1 MQQKEEKKTYGVL
14 LSVLAI
20 IALIL
25 AYFALRDRPS
35 SENAAAV
42 GRDKAELTL
51 NVAPLDIRD
60 MTVEKN
66 YIGYVTPIND
76 VNILPYI
83 NGFLEDILVE
93 GGQEV
98 KQGDTLLVIR
108 QDEYRARMNAAK
120 AAVLQAQADYNNAR
134 IYYQR
139 VRNAGEKAMSKTE
152 IDNAKASYLSAE
164 AQLAEAR
171 ANYDLA
177 RVNYEYTVIQAPI
190 SGIVGNVTLTRGDY
204 VSPSSQPLLRLIQFD
219 PIRVVFSITDRDYIE
234 EIGKGQLFAG
244 EKIKLKLADG
254 SLFEK
259 TGTYQFADN
268 EINRATSSIAVF
280 ADFENADKKLVSN
293 AYVDVIV
300 EKNYKNAVLIAQRL
314 VNMESSG
321 NFVYIVNGSRL
332 DKVKIDII
340 SSSGDNYLVRNGF
353 KKGDYIVLD
362 KVGQISPDR
371 KIKVRLAENAKSS
384 RQNK

>member
-14 LSVLAI
+14 LSVLAV

-83 NGFLEDILVE
+83 NGFLENILVE

-384 RQNK
+384 RENK

>member
-340 SSSGDNYLVRNGF
+340 SSSGDNYLVCNGF

-384 RQNK
+384 RENK

>member
-14 LSVLAI
+14 LSVLAV

-384 RQNK
+384 RENK

>member
-1 MQQKEEKKTYGVL
+1 MQQKEEKKTYGIL
-14 LSVLAI
+14 LSVLAV

-35 SENAAAV
+35 SENAAAA

-384 RQNK
+384 RENK